1 MKMKMQLTSGLLGV
15 AALLIAS
22 QANAATVSL
31 TPSVTSVALNEAFT
45 LTVSGTDFFTDVS
58 AGSVLITWDSN
69 LLQLSSTLTD
79 VGTSAALNGF
89 PVDFGTNTL
98 VPGQLEAT
106 FSTFGTVAGPGFD
119 FFSLDFIAIPPPGQ
133 SAVDIFAGFFGDWQD
148 GNGDSVLGVI
158 YEGATVNVNAVP
170 VPAAVWLFGSGL
182 IGLVGIARRRNP
194 AIA

>member
-1 MKMKMQLTSGLLGV
+1 MKMKMQLTSGLLGA

-31 TPSVTSVALNEAFT
+31 TPSAQTVAVGDAFT

-89 PVDFGTNTL
+89 PIDFGTNTL

-119 FFSLDFIAIPPPGQ
+119 FFSLDFIAIPPPGE

-148 GNGDSVLGVI
+148 GSGADITPVTYVGASVEVS
-158 YEGATVNVNAVP
+158 AVP

-182 IGLVGIARRRNP
+182 IGLVGIARRRTP
-194 AIA
+194 QSA